1 MLVSLANSISTFFFY
16 VRSLISKSFTKRH
29 MLFSIYESASM
40 LTRRLVKSFA
50 TSTLL
55 LSSMSC
61 AKGIV

>member
-1 MLVSLANSISTFFFY
+1 MSVSLANSISTFFY

-29 MLFSIYESASM
+29 MLFSVYESASM
-40 LTRRLVKSFA
+40 LTRHLVKSFA